1 MAWDSAVITNAGTEL
16 LKQCYA
22 GEKLILDYATGGTGT
37 VTAESMLAQT
47 ALKEQKQQ
55 FSIVQITE
63 VTGGQKVNVAVDNQN
78 LTTGYAM
85 QQLGIWAH
93 IRDGAPVLLGL
104 LQDAAG
110 IQIPSNTEIVDFSLN
125 FYAVLAISGDAEIQ
139 ISMDAS
145 ALVSEKRLNEL
156 LAGKSDTGHKH
167 GAGDITSGTLDSDR
181 LPTVP
186 ISKGGTGKTTAAD
199 ALEALG
205 AAAATHKHGAG
216 DITSGTLDSA
226 RFADSPSQ

>member
-1 MAWDSAVITNAGTEL
+1 MAWNSAVITNAGTEL

-125 FYAVLAISGDAEIQ
+125 FYAVLAISGDVEIQ
-139 ISMDAS
+139 LSIDAS
-145 ALVSEKRLNEL
+145 ALVSESRLSAALKQKPDFYIGAVEPSY
-156 LAGKSDTGHKH
+156 GPVFWFDTGAAGTVTLNLSADSS
-167 GAGDITSGTLDSDR
+167 GAAVLADVNGSIFG
-181 LPTVP
+181 VP
-186 ISKGGTGKTTAAD
+186 NAGVNQTPSKGKYSF
-199 ALEALG
+199 
-205 AAAATHKHGAG
+205 
-216 DITSGTLDSA
+216 DII
-226 RFADSPSQ
+226 

>member
-37 VTAESMLAQT
+37 VAAEAMLAQT

-93 IRDGAPVLLGL
+93 IGDGAPVLLGL

-110 IQIPSNTEIVDFSLN
+110 IQIPSNAEIVDFSLN

-145 ALVSEKRLNEL
+145 ALVSESRLSAALKQKPDFYIGAVEPSYGPVFWFDIGAAGTVTLNL
-156 LAGKSDTGHKH
+156 SADSSGAAVLADVNGSVFGVPN
-167 GAGDITSGTLDSDR
+167 AGVNQT
-181 LPTVP
+181 P
-186 ISKGGTGKTTAAD
+186 SKGKYSF
-199 ALEALG
+199 
-205 AAAATHKHGAG
+205 
-216 DITSGTLDSA
+216 DII
-226 RFADSPSQ
+226 

>member
-16 LKQCYA
+16 LKRCYA

-37 VTAESMLAQT
+37 VAAEAMLAQT

-63 VTGGQKVNVAVDNQN
+63 VTGGQKLNIAVDNQN

-93 IRDGAPVLLGL
+93 IGDGAPVLLGL
-104 LQDAAG
+104 LQDATG
-110 IQIPSNTEIVDFSLN
+110 VQIPSNTEIVDFSLN

-145 ALVSEKRLNEL
+145 ALVSEERLEQAIRL
-156 LAGKSDTGHKH
+156 KPDFYIGDVEPDYGPVFWFDTGAT
-167 GAGDITSGTLDSDR
+167 GGISLNLSRDTSGASVVAEVDGEIYGVENAGVNET
-181 LPTVP
+181 PTV
-186 ISKGGTGKTTAAD
+186 GKYTF
-199 ALEALG
+199 
-205 AAAATHKHGAG
+205 
-216 DITSGTLDSA
+216 DII
-226 RFADSPSQ
+226 

>member
-37 VTAESMLAQT
+37 VAAEAMLAQT
-47 ALKEQKQQ
+47 ALKEQNQQ

-93 IRDGAPVLLGL
+93 IGDGAPVLLGL

-145 ALVSEKRLNEL
+145 ALVSESRLAAALKQKPDFYIGAVEPSY
-156 LAGKSDTGHKH
+156 GPVFWFDTGAAGTVTLNLSADSS
-167 GAGDITSGTLDSDR
+167 GAAVLADVNGSIFG
-181 LPTVP
+181 VP
-186 ISKGGTGKTTAAD
+186 NAGVNQTPSKGKYSF
-199 ALEALG
+199 
-205 AAAATHKHGAG
+205 
-216 DITSGTLDSA
+216 DII
-226 RFADSPSQ
+226 

>member
-1 MAWDSAVITNAGTEL
+1 MAWDSAVITNTGTEL

-37 VTAESMLAQT
+37 VAAEAMLAQT

-63 VTGGQKVNVAVDNQN
+63 VTSGQKVNVAVDNQN

-93 IRDGAPVLLGL
+93 IGDGAPVLLGL

-145 ALVSEKRLNEL
+145 ALVSEIRLAAALKQKPDFYIGAVEPSY
-156 LAGKSDTGHKH
+156 GPVFWFDTGAAGTVTLNLSADSS
-167 GAGDITSGTLDSDR
+167 GAAVLADVNGSIFG
-181 LPTVP
+181 VP
-186 ISKGGTGKTTAAD
+186 NAGVNQTPSKGKYSF
-199 ALEALG
+199 
-205 AAAATHKHGAG
+205 
-216 DITSGTLDSA
+216 DII
-226 RFADSPSQ
+226 